1 MTRVVE
7 IPTYLDGR
15 SFDQFARS
23 FESPLPK
30 GGERLLFDAHG
41 VKFADPFGLIGL
53 LVAGQA
59 VLEAGHERP
68 LFTVP
73 ANKNVLSYWARLGFF
88 EFAGELF
95 ELHGK
100 VPKRAPSGP
109 SDVLL
114 EITPVREVND
124 VHAVV
129 GAVQERSA
137 SILAH
142 ELNLESQAT
151 MGFTMALS
159 EACQNIVEHAGT
171 SGWVSAQTYNWRKT
185 LGRKVV
191 VIAVADAGVG
201 FRKSLEP
208 TQASRF
214 GDRWSDQAAL
224 ESALFHGTS
233 RFRDPGR
240 GQGLQGIKRYLGRWS
255 GKLGVRSG
263 TARIA
268 IVPDWDHDKPLV
280 DGLPEF
286 PGSQISM
293 IIPEQT
299 AD

>member
-15 SFDQFARS
+15 SFDEFARS
-23 FESPLPK
+23 FGSPLTE
-30 GGERLLFDAHG
+30 GGERLLFDARG
-41 VKFADPFGLIGL
+41 VKFADPFGLVGL
-53 LVAGQA
+53 LVAGQT
-59 VLEAGHERP
+59 VLESGHERP

-73 ANKNVLSYWARLGFF
+73 ANNNVLSYWARQGFF
-88 EFAGELF
+88 DFAGELF

-124 VHAVV
+124 VHSVV

-137 SILAH
+137 SILVH
-142 ELNLESQAT
+142 ELKLESHAT

-171 SGWVSAQTYNWRKT
+171 SGWVSAQRYEWRKT

-191 VIAVADAGVG
+191 VIAVADAGIG

-224 ESALFHGTS
+224 ESALFHGIS

-268 IVPDWDHDKPLV
+268 IVPDWDNDKPLV